1 MTIET
6 KIAANGAVN
15 CYLDGKKIKEADA
28 VRIARDNDLPYY
40 MAHALSYTDRTA
52 DASFI
57 SPISAWKWLRRLARK
72 SINYHDGSIS
82 IERCDANGTTEIYLD
97 AEKVEKIKDAELKT
111 YIDAFYVKQSLE
123 MAYQAAL
130 RFVNYYVT
138 EEALTEE
145 QAQQIFVAVHA
156 DKIDN
161 KTVRAMVKNFREA
174 NGIVEVEPEI
184 TPEQDIAN
192 SFEKASNRIN
202 GYIKVYK
209 LHNVQ
214 AEKLFIFATLNS
226 DNEKAFYDLLHSYEA
241 ANEAD
246 RASLDCRT
254 TVEAQDAAIDAEIEL
269 ASVNTKSTTEE
280 SAPVDDFGAKLTE
293 LQANVDAAQAD
304 YDVAIANLDAKKAEL
319 RELQVV
325 VGAAEDAKKVARN
338 NLDNERKALSRF
350 MDYKVKELTNTLI
363 LADKFLMHDYT
374 IRLYDQDGA
383 RITGSCDQLY
393 FHTMFLKFDINMPRH
408 VATYDTPAQVTAA
421 INQLKDAIERG
432 DKEFKFPTIDELDTQ
447 NAMGVFKKIYRFG
460 RLRHVVASNGQ
471 HMWHSYG
478 RRISAMERD
487 SILKEYGI
495 TVDAFLAAEKQFQI
509 EEDARLDAALKAH
522 DQARFL
528 WDKIQRE
535 SKPLDDDNVANL
547 LPKVDEL
554 NDVQVDEPIIIAK
567 FEAGKDY
574 LLHAHTATRRP
585 LIRKFKVLNHGKVYL
600 TIAEYNRFGTL
611 SSAERCKITN
621 NGKSE
626 YVIVFNIDNGLYY
639 ELYAKDVANEPPA
652 PYKPQCSWN
661 NPHNYGD
668 PGNLNFDPNDR
679 LRAYQDTV
687 DDKLIRAMRDT
698 LLRVQ
703 AACKSHDINAALY
716 ELKLFAICRDAH
728 KVESEKEFTPTPK
741 RDRQSND
748 AASYE
753 EIEAKAVKYDDAVKD
768 LEEQI
773 ATVEDECAFIDR
785 GLRLIQKR
793 DKLATHRDRLYLTI
807 EKLEAQAI

>member
-6 KIAANGAVN
+6 KKVASVN
-15 CYLDGKKIKEADA
+15 EAINIINRLNYTNETFHYKNSTFSDDYKVEYRFCDG
-28 VRIARDNDLPYY
+28 VRDNGLYSGMSIIEIVTDGTLQTVRFFNHFCDITVDLRIGDFVPDYDRFDTVINVDTVDTEDANTSAEETVNVENLTVNQKLAAQIVAKIGNLIVKCDSGEY
-40 MAHALSYTDRTA
+40 GTRKGQVISYDTYVDKKDEFGTNLHFREVFTDE
-52 DASFI
+52 DSFI
-57 SPISAWKWLRRLARK
+57 LDHVNL
-72 SINYHDGSIS
+72 INGYD
-82 IERCDANGTTEIYLD
+82 E
-97 AEKVEKIKDAELKT
+97 
-111 YIDAFYVKQSLE
+111 
-123 MAYQAAL
+123 
-130 RFVNYYVT
+130 
-138 EEALTEE
+138 
-145 QAQQIFVAVHA
+145 
-156 DKIDN
+156 N
-161 KTVRAMVKNFREA
+161 KTVETFYFTK
-174 NGIVEVEPEI
+174 PE
-184 TPEQDIAN
+184 TT
-192 SFEKASNRIN
+192 
-202 GYIKVYK
+202 
-209 LHNVQ
+209 
-214 AEKLFIFATLNS
+214 AEK
-226 DNEKAFYDLLHSYEA
+226 
-241 ANEAD
+241 
-246 RASLDCRT
+246 
-254 TVEAQDAAIDAEIEL
+254 
-269 ASVNTKSTTEE
+269 
-280 SAPVDDFGAKLTE
+280 SAPVDDFEAKIAE
-293 LQANVDAAQAD
+293 LKSNVDAAQAD
-304 YDVAIANLDAKKAEL
+304 YDAKSAERQRLQAAVEDAKIEENILYENLRVATSEFDRFGDAKAREL
-319 RELQVV
+319 RE
-325 VGAAEDAKKVARN
+325 
-338 NLDNERKALSRF
+338 NLITGE
-350 MDYKVKELTNTLI
+350 I
-363 LADKFLMHDYT
+363 LATRDLIIYN
-374 IRLYDQDGA
+374 Q
-383 RITGSCDQLY
+383 TGSVYLPALKNLGVWFINGKFEFHCDKEASNIIY
-393 FHTMFLKFDINMPRH
+393 HF
-408 VATYDTPAQVTAA
+408 ATYDTPAQVKRV
-421 INQLKDAIERG
+421 INRLKFAIECG
-432 DKEFKFPTIDELDTQ
+432 DKEFQFPTIDELKNSTH
-447 NAMGVFKKIYRFG
+447 GKGTRKRRCYLEHLE
-460 RLRHVVASNGQ
+460 RLATH
-471 HMWHSYG
+471 
-478 RRISAMERD
+478 
-487 SILKEYGI
+487 
-495 TVDAFLAAEKQFQI
+495 
-509 EEDARLDAALKAH
+509 
-522 DQARFL
+522 L

-661 NPHNYGD
+661 NPHNYGEPGNLNFDPNDRLRAYRNSIDELNNPTSEPPAPYKPLCSWNNPHNYGD

-773 ATVEDECAFIDR
+773 ATVEDECAFNQVCYDEPDDSRERIHFDAELKKLIDR
-785 GLRLIQKR
+785 GLRLIKKR

-807 EKLEAQAI
+807 EKLDAQAI